1 MSLLYNGVVGYERLR
16 NFWGAIIMSII
27 GVILII
33 VGVYTFFYPPQP
45 IPNNTP
51 STTKDPP
58 PVIDSAY
65 TWAITS
71 GIGVIFIIIAGVM
84 LFLATDQS
92 ETTKNILAVQGTYNA
107 FNSIFGNRRNGGNFD
122 IGE

>member
-1 MSLLYNGVVGYERLR
+1 MNLLYNGVVGYERIR

-27 GVILII
+27 GLLFVI
-33 VGVYTFFYPPQP
+33 VGIYTFFNPPQP

-51 STTKDPP
+51 SATKDPP
-58 PVIDSAY
+58 AVDPAY
-65 TWAITS
+65 TWAVMS
-71 GIGVIFIIIAGVM
+71 GIGLIFIIIAGMM
-84 LFLATDQS
+84 LYLATDQS

-107 FNSIFGNRRNGGNFD
+107 FNSIFGNRNGGNFD